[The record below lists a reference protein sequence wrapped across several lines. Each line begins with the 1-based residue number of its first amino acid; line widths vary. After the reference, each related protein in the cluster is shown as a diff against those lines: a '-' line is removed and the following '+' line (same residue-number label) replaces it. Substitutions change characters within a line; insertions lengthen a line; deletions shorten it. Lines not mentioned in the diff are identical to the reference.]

1 MEVNFTNLMRKA
13 GEMLKYARFLWREG
27 KSEREVGDDEKQN
40 FKTGWFAGQK
50 ILENPR
56 STTISDWLRKRF

>member
-40 FKTGWFAGQK
+40 FKTGLLAKKFWRIQD
-50 ILENPR
+50 PR
-56 STTISDWLRKRF
+56 LFLIG